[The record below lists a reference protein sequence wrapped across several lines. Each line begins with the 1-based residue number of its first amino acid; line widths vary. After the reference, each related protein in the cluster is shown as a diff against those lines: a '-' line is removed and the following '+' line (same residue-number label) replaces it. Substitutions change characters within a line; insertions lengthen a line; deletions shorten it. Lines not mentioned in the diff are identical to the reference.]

1 MYRYNIRLNQIT
13 KNNINRILTTP
24 SQLNKYLSQM
34 NKRSEQLKNLR
45 PEIYVD
51 NSKSTDLETFQT
63 NTLRPILKFQN
74 DLILTLINQHLSEN
88 KIVVKN
94 LTDNK
99 KTERIHEI
107 VKGNLKLKQLLTGI
121 TIALFTEEE
130 MSFYHENKKEV
141 VKRTITIL
149 LERVCSQ
156 FDKLQF

>member
-1 MYRYNIRLNQIT
+1 MDNRSQELKNIRPI
-13 KNNINRILTTP
+13 IN
-24 SQLNKYLSQM
+24 
-34 NKRSEQLKNLR
+34 
-45 PEIYVD
+45 VD

-74 DLILTLINQHLSEN
+74 DLILTIINQHLAEN

-107 VKGNLKLKQLLTGI
+107 VKGNLQLKQLFTGI

-130 MSFYHENKKEV
+130 ITFYHENKREV
-141 VKRTITIL
+141 VKRTITLL
-149 LERVCSQ
+149 LERICTQ
-156 FDKLQF
+156 LDKLEF

>member
-1 MYRYNIRLNQIT
+1 MDN
-13 KNNINRILTTP
+13 
-24 SQLNKYLSQM
+24 
-34 NKRSEQLKNLR
+34 RSEQLKNLR
-45 PEIYVD
+45 PTINVD

-74 DLILTLINQHLSEN
+74 DLILTILNQHLAEN

-107 VKGNLKLKQLLTGI
+107 VKGNLQLKQLFIGI

-130 MSFYHENKKEV
+130 MTYYHENKKEI
-141 VKRTITIL
+141 VKRAITML

-156 FDKLQF
+156 LPNLNF